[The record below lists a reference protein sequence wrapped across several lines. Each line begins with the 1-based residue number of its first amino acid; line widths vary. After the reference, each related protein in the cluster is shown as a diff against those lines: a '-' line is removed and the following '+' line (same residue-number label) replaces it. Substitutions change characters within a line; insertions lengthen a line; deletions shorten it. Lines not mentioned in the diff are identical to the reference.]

1 MGHEHR
7 ATIRWAREEGAAFT
21 DGRYSRAHE
30 WTFDGGVVVPGSPS
44 PQVVPLPYSREEAVD
59 PEEAFVA
66 AASSC
71 HMLTFLHLASK
82 RRFVVDSYEDRA
94 VGFMTPN
101 AAGRLFVSRIVLDPV
116 ITFSGERRPDEAA
129 IADLHHMAHRECFI
143 ANSVLTEI
151 VVAGLEGHGEAA

>member
-1 MGHEHR
+1 MAHEHR
-7 ATIRWAREEGAAFT
+7 ATIRWTREEGAVFT
-21 DGRYSRAHE
+21 DGRYSRAHD
-30 WTFDGGVVVPGSPS
+30 WSFDGGVVVPGSPS
-44 PQVVPLPYSREEAVD
+44 PAVVPLPYSREDAVD

-82 RRFVVDSYEDRA
+82 RRFVVDAYEDHA
-94 VGFMTPN
+94 VGVMTKN

-116 ITFSGERRPDEAA
+116 IAFSGERRPSPAE
-129 IADLHHMAHRECFI
+129 IADLHHLAHRECFI

>member
-7 ATIRWAREEGAAFT
+7 ATIRWAREDGAVFT
-21 DGRYSRAHE
+21 DGRYSRAHD
-30 WTFDGGVVVPGSPS
+30 WSFDGGIVVPGSPS
-44 PQVVPLPYSREEAVD
+44 PGVVPLPWSREDAVD

-82 RRFVVDSYEDRA
+82 RRFVVDAYEDRA
-94 VGFMTPN
+94 VGVMTKN
-101 AAGRLFVSRIVLDPV
+101 EAGRLFVSRIVLDPA
-116 ITFSGERRPDEAA
+116 IRFSGERRPTPAE
-129 IADLHHMAHRECFI
+129 IADLHHLAHRECFI

-151 VVAGLEGHGEAA
+151 AVAGLEDHGGAG

>member
-1 MGHEHR
+1 MSHEHR
-7 ATIRWAREEGAAFT
+7 ATIRWAREEGAVFT
-21 DGRYSRAHE
+21 DGRYSRAHD

-44 PQVVPLPYSREEAVD
+44 PHVVPLPWSREDAVD

-82 RRFVVDSYEDRA
+82 RRFVVDAYEDRA
-94 VGFMTPN
+94 VGHMTQN
-101 AAGRLFVSRIVLDPV
+101 QAGRLFVSRIVLDPT
-116 ITFSGERRPDEAA
+116 IAFSGERQPSPDE
-129 IADLHHMAHRECFI
+129 IADLHHLAHRECFI

-151 VVAGLEGHGEAA
+151 VVAGLPSHRE